1 MNTQRFLS
9 RSVFLCF
16 LTVFALLAT
25 APAHAWP
32 DKSITIFV
40 GWTAGGSSDITS
52 RALAAELEKELGKR
66 ILVTNVNGAHG
77 SIAATQVMRS
87 RVDGYRWFGGAAVQ
101 GPWRVMDYTKV
112 SWTDFYAFLTV
123 TMPSTI
129 YVKADAP
136 WQTIK
141 ELIDDIKSQPSGK
154 IKYGHPGVGSNGHIF
169 AGLVLTE
176 GGVVEKVRA
185 IPYGGGRD
193 AGRFLLS
200 GQIQFAS
207 VTMGDLTDYA
217 SAGRIRPLANLH
229 SEEIEFDGVTYA
241 PITKAFPQLKPYQA
255 INPYYGVYVPRN
267 VSEEV
272 VITIAKAYA
281 KAIKQPSFKKLAVYD
296 RAGILSPR
304 VGMAADQQMSKI
316 TSARSWALQNLGIA
330 KKNPASFNI
339 PTLKDWTWPPN
350 DAAAGVKPWPSFV
363 EQLATSL
370 K

>member
-1 MNTQRFLS
+1 MNTPRYFS
-9 RSVFLCF
+9 RSVFLCV
-16 LTVFALLAT
+16 LASFALLAPG
-25 APAHAWP
+25 PAHAWP
-32 DKSITIFV
+32 DKTITIFV
-40 GWTAGGSSDITS
+40 GWSAGGSSDITS

-66 ILVTNVNGAHG
+66 ILVTNVKGAHG

-87 RVDGYRWFGGAAVQ
+87 RDAGYRWFGGAAVQ

-136 WQTIK
+136 WQSINQ
-141 ELIDDIKSQPSGK
+141 LIEDIKSQPSGK
-154 IKYGHPGVGSNGHIF
+154 IKYGHPGIGSNGHIF

-176 GGVVEKVRA
+176 GDVVEKVRA

-207 VTMGDLTDYA
+207 VTMGDLADYA

-229 SEEIEFDGVTYA
+229 SEEIEFDGITYP
-241 PITKAFPQLKPYQA
+241 PITKAFPQLEPYQA
-255 INPYYGVYVPRN
+255 INPYYGVFVPRSA
-267 VSEEV
+267 SEDV
-272 VITIAKAYA
+272 VVTIAKAYA
-281 KAIKQPSFKKLAVYD
+281 KALKQPSFQKLAVHD
-296 RAGILSPR
+296 RAGILSPM
-304 VGMAADQQMSKI
+304 VGTAADQQMSKI

-339 PTLKDWTWPPN
+339 PKLKDWNWPPN
-350 DAAAGVKPWPSFV
+350 DAAAGLKAWPGSI
-363 EQLATSL
+363 EQLATTL